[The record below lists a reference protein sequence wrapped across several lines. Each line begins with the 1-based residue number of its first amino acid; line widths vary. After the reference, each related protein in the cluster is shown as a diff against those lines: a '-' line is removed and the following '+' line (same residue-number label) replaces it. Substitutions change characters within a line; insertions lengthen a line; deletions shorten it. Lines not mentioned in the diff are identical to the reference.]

1 MSESVSMKEN
11 EIMGKIFADLHNHT
25 TVSDGDFSPE
35 EMVLTA
41 EKTGISAIGIT
52 DHDTIKGLD
61 RAIETGR
68 QHEIEV
74 VPGVEIS
81 IRFKRSFFTGTLH
94 LLCYFSPVMLKDKIF
109 RKELE
114 TTLGM
119 GRGEELVRT
128 RVSEINRFFGPKG
141 EKPVLLKNITFEE
154 IAEYSS
160 NVTRRHFA
168 LALAEKHHIDD
179 PNVINRIIGNKS
191 PAYVPSGIDL
201 DTAEKFLKKFPVVS
215 VLAHPAAGSFP
226 GKGHYSEVL
235 PPIETVEKLF
245 PEFIDAGLDGLEINY
260 PGHIQE
266 HRDILY
272 GWAEKYDLVVTGGS
286 DCHDAVNRAPGVEG
300 ITEKEFNNFKRM
312 LSIP

>member
-1 MSESVSMKEN
+1 MLFLKSY
-11 EIMGKIFADLHNHT
+11 L
-25 TVSDGDFSPE
+25 
-35 EMVLTA
+35 
-41 EKTGISAIGIT
+41 EK
-52 DHDTIKGLD
+52 
-61 RAIETGR
+61 GR
-68 QHEIEV
+68 QHKIEV

-94 LLCYFSPVMLKDKIF
+94 LLCYFSPVLLKDEDF

-114 TTLGM
+114 ATLGM
-119 GRGEELVRT
+119 GRGEELVRA
-128 RVSEINRFFGPKG
+128 RVREINRFFGPKG

-154 IAEYSS
+154 ISEYSS

-168 LALAEKHHIDD
+168 LALDEKHHIDD
-179 PNVINRIIGNKS
+179 PGVINSIIGNNS

-201 DTAEKFLKKFPVVS
+201 DTAEKFLKKFPVIS

-226 GKGHYSEVL
+226 GKGHYSEGL

-245 PEFIDAGLDGLEINY
+245 PEFIDAGRKGLEINY
-260 PGHIQE
+260 LGHIQK
-266 HRDILY
+266 HREILY

-312 LSIP
+312 LNVHKK

>member
-1 MSESVSMKEN
+1 
-11 EIMGKIFADLHNHT
+11 MGKIFADLHNHT
-25 TVSDGDFSPE
+25 TASDGDFSPE

-81 IRFKRSFFTGTLH
+81 IRFKRFFFTGTLH
-94 LLCYFSPVMLKDKIF
+94 LLCYFSPVMLKDEIF

-119 GRGEELVRT
+119 GRGKELVRT
-128 RVSEINRFFGPKG
+128 RVREINRFFGPEG
-141 EKPVLLKNITFEE
+141 EKPILHKNITFEE

-168 LALAEKHHIDD
+168 LALEEKHHIDD
-179 PNVINRIIGNKS
+179 PGVINRIIGNNS

-201 DTAEKFLKKFPVVS
+201 DTAKKILEKFPVIS

-245 PEFIDAGLDGLEINY
+245 PEFIDAGLTGLEINY

-300 ITEKEFNNFKRM
+300 ITEKQFNNFKRI
-312 LSIP
+312 LSMHQK